1 VVADDRALVRPSGPV
16 TGGPGSRR
24 RMAPVRRPSFHAVP
38 LHRRGALVHTG
49 AMREGLIAVAVLA
62 VLMLG
67 GRSVLRRSRR
77 SVVPGRV
84 PWAGGPLVIRAPRRN
99 AIMLGITA
107 LVPTALMG
115 ALTVIWWGRGS
126 TGDVG
131 LLLGFVATALVLAFA
146 AYQFAYAF
154 RARLVVHDTGIE
166 RIGVS
171 RRRLVGWGS
180 IAKIAFNP
188 AQHWFF
194 VTVSDGS
201 HLWLPADVT
210 GMPEFAQIALRRMS
224 PAVLSQAD
232 PVVREVLDELA
243 SAGREHPPRDAS

>member
-1 VVADDRALVRPSGPV
+1 
-16 TGGPGSRR
+16 
-24 RMAPVRRPSFHAVP
+24 
-38 LHRRGALVHTG
+38 
-49 AMREGLIAVAVLA
+49 MRESLISIAVLA

-67 GRSVLRRSRR
+67 GNYLLRRSRR
-77 SVVPGRV
+77 SSPPGHVPRT
-84 PWAGGPLVIRAPRRN
+84 GGPLVLRQPRRN
-99 AIMLGITA
+99 GIMLGITA
-107 LVPTALMG
+107 LIPAGLLG
-115 ALTVIWWGRGS
+115 ALTLYWWRLGH
-126 TGDVG
+126 TGAAG
-131 LLLGFVATALVLAFA
+131 LAAGLVATALALAFA
-146 AYQFAYAF
+146 GYQFAHAF

-201 HLWLPADVT
+201 HLWLPVDVA
-210 GMPEFAQIALRRMS
+210 GMPEFAQLAVRRLP
-224 PAVLSQAD
+224 PAVLGAD

-243 SAGREHPPRDAS
+243 VAAGEETTPAAR

>member
-1 VVADDRALVRPSGPV
+1 
-16 TGGPGSRR
+16 
-24 RMAPVRRPSFHAVP
+24 
-38 LHRRGALVHTG
+38 
-49 AMREGLIAVAVLA
+49 MREGLIAVAVLA

-67 GRSVLRRSRR
+67 GRSLLRRRRR
-77 SVVPGRV
+77 SVVPDHV
-84 PWAGGPLVIRAPRRN
+84 PRTEGPLMIRPPRRN
-99 AIMLGITA
+99 AVMFGITA
-107 LVPTALMG
+107 LIPAALLGAVTFRAWDLGRTG
-115 ALTVIWWGRGS
+115 AL
-126 TGDVG
+126 G
-131 LLLGFVATALVLAFA
+131 LLGGIVATVPVLAFA

-180 IAKIAFNP
+180 IAKVAFNP

-194 VTVSDGS
+194 MTVSDGS

-210 GMPEFAQIALRRMS
+210 GMPEFAQIAVRRLP
-224 PAVLSQAD
+224 PAVLQAD

-243 SAGREHPPRDAS
+243 AAGG